1 MVNTLI
7 SVVALAQLLAVSAAN
22 KDCVQSANFVV
33 DGNDCSVCGTH
44 QQKEVR
50 TVVEPAEGTGSCI
63 LEHKM
68 TICPA
73 MESCADCVDATADGS
88 APQCGGKAKEACG
101 DDADGSQCRWSI
113 YGSLRESRIKR
124 KSAAI
129 SELYRRSKDT
139 INKLL
144 ASMVSIVTGC
154 SKDST
159 QQCTGTGDDKVCEFV
174 VASCD
179 RDKYQIQAYHG
190 SYIKL
195 LTTVISAAKRIYGML
210 DSLVLAIKR
219 EEALMAR

>member
-33 DGNDCSVCGTH
+33 DGDDCSVCGTH
-44 QQKEVR
+44 KQKEVR

-63 LEHKM
+63 LEHKF
-68 TICPA
+68 TICEPR
-73 MESCADCVDATADGS
+73 ESCADCVDATADGS
-88 APQCGGKAKEACG
+88 APQCVGKAKEACG
-101 DDADGSQCRWSI
+101 NDDDCRWSI
-113 YGSLRESRIKR
+113 YGSLREVGIKR

-154 SKDST
+154 TKDST

-174 VASCD
+174 VENCD

-195 LTTVISAAKRIYGML
+195 LSTVITAAKRIYGML

-219 EEALMAR
+219 DEALMAR